1 MLTTTAALQVHR
13 QAVDRTPAA
22 GKRCA
27 TGIKSGLLYL
37 NKFFG
42 DMGKTGWRFGIS
54 PVPRT
59 GGSRAAV
66 SEGMPPMGRQAHSG
80 QAVLQALED
89 GVAGQVHADEHHARA
104 RGLVFPLGTDVAA
117 HQLVNALEHHFAVHP
132 LHI

>member
-1 MLTTTAALQVHR
+1 M
-13 QAVDRTPAA
+13 PAA

-37 NKFFG
+37 NKFFR
-42 DMGKTGWRFGIS
+42 DTGKTGWRFGIS

-59 GGSRAAV
+59 GGGRGAGF
-66 SEGMPPMGRQAHSG
+66 EGASPMGRLVHSG

-104 RGLVFPLGTDVAA
+104 RGLFLPLGADVAA
-117 HQLVNALEHHFAVHP
+117 HQLVDPLEHHFAVHTV
-132 LHI
+132 HI